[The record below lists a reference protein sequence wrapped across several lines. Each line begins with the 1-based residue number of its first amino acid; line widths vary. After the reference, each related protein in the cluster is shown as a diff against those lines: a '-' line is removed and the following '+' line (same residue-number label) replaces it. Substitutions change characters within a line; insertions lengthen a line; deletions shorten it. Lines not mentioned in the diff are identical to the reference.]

1 MEKLPHKTDNTGDD
15 EDDHSS
21 AKAPKENLGNTPKNA
36 DTEGNWSGKAEKVAQ
51 EVLKKVFR
59 IFEKVFHDNSSN
71 NLFK

>member
-21 AKAPKENLGNTPKNA
+21 DKALRDNFGNTPNNA
-36 DTEGNWSGKAEKVAQ
+36 GTEADWNSKAEKVAQ
-51 EVLKKVFR
+51 EVLKKVFH
-59 IFEKVFHDNSSN
+59 IIEKFFHDNSSN